1 MSCSEQK
8 GSQVE
13 QAGGSTHGSEADRLV
28 LAGASGVVAR
38 CRDFV
43 HASLAARG
51 WLDDPDEEHRAV
63 VEDVLLM
70 TSELV
75 TNACLHAGG
84 PRELSVRDV
93 RDDGRD
99 AGRSRVRVEVVDA
112 SAQTP
117 AMRPLAVP
125 AHPGGHGLRVVDRL
139 SFRWGSEP
147 RPEGKAVWFE
157 IERPVF

>member
-1 MSCSEQK
+1 M
-8 GSQVE
+8 E
-13 QAGGSTHGSEADRLV
+13 QAGGSTHGSETDRLA
-28 LAGASGVVAR
+28 LAGASGVVGR

-51 WLDDPDEEHRAV
+51 WLDDPDEERRAV
-63 VEDVLLM
+63 VEDVMLM

-84 PRELSVRDV
+84 PREVSV
-93 RDDGRD
+93 RD
-99 AGRSRVRVEVVDA
+99 AGRSRLRVEVVDA
-112 SAQTP
+112 SPQ
-117 AMRPLAVP
+117 RPTLRTLEAP

-139 SFRWGSEP
+139 ASRWGSEP

-157 IERPVF
+157 IERPTV

>member
-1 MSCSEQK
+1 MRRSVQDTQE

-28 LAGASGVVAR
+28 LAGASGAVGR

-51 WLDDPDEEHRAV
+51 WLDDADEEHRAV

-84 PRELSVRDV
+84 PRELSVRD
-93 RDDGRD
+93 

-112 SAQTP
+112 STESP
-117 AMRPLAVP
+117 AMRPLAIP
-125 AHPGGHGLRVVDRL
+125 ARVGGHGLRVVDRL
-139 SFRWGSEP
+139 SSRWGSEP

-157 IERPVF
+157 IERPVL